1 MDKKLL
7 MKVGIGAGVL
17 VLGYLAYKKFYT
29 KPAETKSAESEE
41 ATPNEA
47 TDATSGTK
55 SSEAGSATTD
65 DPTNATPRTTK
76 KITTTTAA
84 KDLVSSPPTKRKQRI
99 TSEEVEKIKAERKRL
114 KELGLKGV
122 ALQGELKA
130 FATKNDINFEAFQQ
144 LRQRNLNTLLANQN
158 AGFMDFDTNDRLG
171 RLM

>member
-41 ATPNEA
+41 ATSNEA

-65 DPTNATPRTTK
+65 DVPNANPPKK
-76 KITTTTAA
+76 KITTTIAGEN
-84 KDLVSSPPTKRKQRI
+84 LVSSPPPRRKRI
-99 TSEEVEKIKAERKRL
+99 TSEEVGKIKAERKRL

-130 FATKNDINFEAFQQ
+130 FATKNDISLEAYQR
-144 LRQRNLNTLLANQN
+144 LTQRNVNTLLANQN

-171 RLM
+171 SLM